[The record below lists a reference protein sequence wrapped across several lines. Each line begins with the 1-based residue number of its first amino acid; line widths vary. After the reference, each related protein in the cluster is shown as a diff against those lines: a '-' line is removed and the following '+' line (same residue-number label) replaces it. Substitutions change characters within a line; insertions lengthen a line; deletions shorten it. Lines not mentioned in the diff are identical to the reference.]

1 MFTIRTDPEPFL
13 TYYRLIDLL
22 TQRRKA
28 LKMTQ
33 EELGKHC
40 QISMGAISNIEKRKK
55 AAKLIT
61 IIKMADVLGYAA
73 VIRPKTHR

>member
-1 MFTIRTDPEPFL
+1 
-13 TYYRLIDLL
+13 
-22 TQRRKA
+22 
-28 LKMTQ
+28 MTQ

-61 IIKMADVLGYAA
+61 IIKMADVLGYEV
-73 VIRPKTHR
+73 VIRPKTQR

>member
-33 EELGKHC
+33 EELGKALPDLH
-40 QISMGAISNIEKRKK
+40 GSN
-55 AAKLIT
+55 LQ
-61 IIKMADVLGYAA
+61 
-73 VIRPKTHR
+73 H

>member
-1 MFTIRTDPEPFL
+1 MFTIRTDPEPFM
-13 TYYRLIDLL
+13 TYYGMIDLL

-33 EELGKHC
+33 EELGNRC

-61 IIKMADVLGYAA
+61 IIKMADVLGYE
-73 VIRPKTHR
+73 VVMRPKAQR

>member
-40 QISMGAISNIEKRKK
+40 QISMGAISNIEKGRKQRNSSPLSRWRMSSATK
-55 AAKLIT
+55 S
-61 IIKMADVLGYAA
+61 
-73 VIRPKTHR
+73 